1 MARTSYFI
9 IDKVNQEFSI
19 SNWLAATAADTHI
32 NNVKIARTLSVL
44 VEGRKDVEQRESVS
58 FSSKKRKY
66 FDVYQH

>member
-19 SNWLAATAADTHI
+19 SNWLAATAAETHI
-32 NNVKIARTLSVL
+32 NNVKIARTL
-44 VEGRKDVEQRESVS
+44 RKDVEQRESVS